1 VNADPQELLQQALD
15 IVAADLGR
23 IKADVDTKQR
33 MLGVEEAQT
42 VTGYIRVLVAAS
54 RQQMDPEDNDLEKLM
69 EKAAQIPEVADYFSK
84 LNGTVKGRKG
94 KKAA

>member
-1 VNADPQELLQQALD
+1 MNADPQELLQQALD

-69 EKAAQIPEVADYFSK
+69 EKAAQIPEVADYFAK
-84 LNGTVKGRKG
+84 LQEPQKARKG
-94 KKAA
+94 KRAA